1 MSRKFEDLTG
11 QKFGKLVVLFRTE
24 NKIES
29 NGRKR
34 VMWHCK
40 CDCGNETDVR
50 ASDLKMGKIKS
61 CGCLKLKQKTRS
73 KKITNCFDT
82 ISNDYGI
89 GTTANGE
96 KFYFDKEDL
105 GKITSVS
112 SSWNVND
119 AGYLEARDMR
129 DCAERY
135 SNGRRQ
141 MVKIKDII
149 MDKQPNEIVKYINP
163 KHKYDNRKSNLI
175 KIKAIGE

>member
-1 MSRKFEDLTG
+1 MDLTG
-11 QKFGKLVVLFRTE
+11 KRFGMLEVVGLDT
-24 NKIES
+24 NSKNQGIYW
-29 NGRKR
+29 
-34 VMWHCK
+34 MCI
-40 CDCGNETDVR
+40 CDCQRKERVPKQRSIRQDKLL
-50 ASDLKMGKIKS
+50 AGKTKS

-82 ISNDYGI
+82 ISNNYGI